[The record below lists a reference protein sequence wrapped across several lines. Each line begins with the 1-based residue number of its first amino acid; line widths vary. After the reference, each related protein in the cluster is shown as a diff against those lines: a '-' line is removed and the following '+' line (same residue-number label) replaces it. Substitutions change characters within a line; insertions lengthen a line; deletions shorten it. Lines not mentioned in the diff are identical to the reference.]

1 MTGVPSG
8 AAGSE
13 RGAGAA
19 AAARA
24 PRSWRLARRTSILLL
39 LVLGGGALAAA
50 APTWLRTSG
59 ATPLDPDVLVQVT
72 GTTAA
77 PGVGAGALVVVASAL
92 ALGLVGRIGR
102 WLVLLVSAAS
112 GVVVAASAAAILRDP
127 TQAARTAVADA
138 TGVTDMTSDIVLTPW
153 PYVACAVGVLVVL
166 VALWTAV
173 SSPSWGRV
181 SARHEIVRAE
191 ASPSSGTARAGV
203 PGSGAA
209 GPSGRTGASSTA
221 SADATASDVTEGEE
235 GEEPDEQETWD
246 SLTRGEDPTDR

>member
-1 MTGVPSG
+1 MTGVSPG
-8 AAGSE
+8 AAGS
-13 RGAGAA
+13 A
-19 AAARA
+19 AAART
-24 PRSWRLARRTSILLL
+24 PRSWRLARRSAILLL

-50 APTWLRTSG
+50 APTWLRTTG

-72 GTTAA
+72 GTSAA

-127 TQAARTAVADA
+127 TQAARTAVAEA
-138 TGVTDMTSDIVLTPW
+138 TGVTDMTSGIVLTPW
-153 PYVACAVGVLVVL
+153 PYVACAVGVVVVL

-173 SSPSWGRV
+173 SSPSWGRA

-191 ASPSSGTARAGV
+191 ASPSSGARAD
-203 PGSGAA
+203 
-209 GPSGRTGASSTA
+209 ASSTSSTS
-221 SADATASDVTEGEE
+221 SADATADAAVDAPK